1 MIRFLLTL
9 LALVSGLAA
18 TGGASACQFGPAR
31 AEVASVCQVQGE
43 ARVSAHVKAHAA
55 ALMRPA
61 LPSLILTAAAPLAAA
76 APVATVH
83 TRIDRARE

>member
-18 TGGASACQFGPAR
+18 TGEASASAFGPAR
-31 AEVASVCQVQGE
+31 AEVACMCQVQGE
-43 ARVSAHVKAHAA
+43 ARVSPHVKAHAA

-61 LPSLILTAAAPLAAA
+61 LPSLITTASAPLAAEA
-76 APVATVH
+76 RVATVH